1 VKKLAPL
8 LFLFPFCAG
17 AAALT
22 ESFTSRATLAS
33 GTAIWNQA
41 LGQVH
46 PGLQVVDYEAGWTA
60 IPVDLG
66 DGSDGA
72 FEISTYANFSRG
84 GDISGNKI
92 RIDTDDH
99 KLLQFTSFRLEQG
112 WTIEPVGSR
121 PLVIYALGDVVI
133 LGTIDCSG
141 ADGGN
146 GGATPGAGAIG
157 RCGGGSGGDGGA
169 LGQNGADGE
178 SPDGAIAAGGG
189 CTFNSGV
196 NTPGMSGG
204 GGGGWSTNPTAG
216 ALGVNAGT
224 SFNDPEF
231 DDALWGGAGGGGGA
245 ASNMG
250 IGFAGAGGGAGGGAV
265 IIHAG
270 RDVNLGEAGSNYGS
284 INVNGGI
291 GGGTG
296 NQAGAGGGGAG
307 GSVLIFAGRT
317 INVYNNHASGASRA
331 LSGLGGTNSLGNNGG
346 NGGMG
351 RSWFASRNYNGV
363 GFYTPAERSPVNDP
377 GYLGVVRYVSSPQ
390 YVISRPVDLESNF
403 AQVLSLSATPASPD
417 FKLEVAGSSDGF
429 AADDTGFTENVNAVS
444 GKRYLRFR
452 LTLTGGN
459 DAADEAVINL
469 LVGERDEF
477 NLQSAGCGRVA
488 APHGLCGGTM
498 IAFVFLFLGLLKFQ
512 AQRQKAVR
520 AKGIVGSAQ

>member
-1 VKKLAPL
+1 VKKLVPL

-22 ESFTSRATLAS
+22 ETFASRSTLAS

-46 PGLQVVDYEAGWTA
+46 PTLQVVDYEASWSA

-72 FEISTYANFSRG
+72 FELSTYASFSAG
-84 GDISGNKI
+84 GDLSGNKI
-92 RIDTDDH
+92 RIDTDAH
-99 KLLQFTSFRLEQG
+99 PVLQFTSFRLEQG

-121 PLVIYALGDVVI
+121 PLVIYALGDVII

-146 GGATPGAGAIG
+146 GGATPGAGGLG
-157 RCGGGSGGDGGA
+157 RCGGGSGGGGGA
-169 LGQNGADGE
+169 LGQNGAAGV
-178 SPDGAIAAGGG
+178 SPDGTIAAGGAG
-189 CTFNSGV
+189 TFNSGA

-216 ALGVNAGT
+216 ALGANAGT

-250 IGFAGAGGGAGGGAV
+250 GGLNGAGGGAGGGAV

-270 RDVNLGEAGSNYGS
+270 RDVNLGEPSSNYGL
-284 INVNGGI
+284 IDVNGGI

-307 GSVLIFAGRT
+307 GSVLVFAGGT
-317 INVYNNHASGASRA
+317 INVYNNDAAGASRA

-363 GFYTPAERSPVNDP
+363 GFYTPAEQSPVNDFP
-377 GYLGVVRYVSSPQ
+377 HLGVVQYDPASL
-390 YVISRPVDLESNF
+390 YVISRPVDLQSNF
-403 AQVLSLSATPASPD
+403 TQVLSLTVTPASAD
-417 FKLEVAGSSDGF
+417 FKLEVAGSADGF

-452 LTLTGGN
+452 LTLAGGN
-459 DAADEAVINL
+459 DAADEAVIAL

-477 NLQSAGCGRVA
+477 NLQSAGCGRVG
-488 APHGLCGGTM
+488 APPSSGSWPLL
-498 IAFVFLFLGLLKFQ
+498 ALFLFLAVLKFK
-512 AQRQKAVR
+512 AQRQKALG
-520 AKGIVGSAQ
+520 AESIVGPAQ